1 MGAVGA
7 LSALLE
13 VPGTAVDAMDDVGE
27 TPLHLAA
34 AAGRTLAVQ
43 RLLEHGARVDPPSH
57 HGYTPLHMAAQHG
70 HLATAELLVQALTP
84 SPYDPKPKPKP
95 KPFTLPPSLPPN
107 VDLALNLTSPPPS
120 CCFRLARRS
129 EQSRASRPRRCT
141 GPQRTPTLARRADLE
156 P

>member
-13 VPGTAVDAMDDVGE
+13 DPGTEVDVMDDVGE

-70 HLATAELLVQALTP
+70 HLATAELLLQALTLSPISNPNP
-84 SPYDPKPKPKP
+84 SP
-95 KPFTLPPSLPPN
+95 LPYPP
-107 VDLALNLTSPPPS
+107 TY
-120 CCFRLARRS
+120 
-129 EQSRASRPRRCT
+129 
-141 GPQRTPTLARRADLE
+141 PQT
-156 P
+156 

>member
-13 VPGTAVDAMDDVGE
+13 DPGTEVNTMDDVGE

-70 HLATAELLVQALTP
+70 HLATAELLLQALTL
-84 SPYDPKPKPKP
+84 SPNPNPNPNP
-95 KPFTLPPSLPPN
+95 LPYPPNLPPN
-107 VDLALNLTSPPPS
+107 VALAQSLTSPPPS
-120 CCFRLARRS
+120 CCCRLARRS
-129 EQSRASRPRRCT
+129 APSHASRPRRCT
-141 GPQRTPTLARRADLE
+141 GPQRTPTRARHADLE

>member
-13 VPGTAVDAMDDVGE
+13 DPGTEVDVMDDVGE

-57 HGYTPLHMAAQHG
+57 HGYTPLHMAARAEKIGAVERLVEHG
-70 HLATAELLVQALTP
+70 ARVLACNRRGETAA
-84 SPYDPKPKPKP
+84 DI
-95 KPFTLPPSLPPN
+95 
-107 VDLALNLTSPPPS
+107 A
-120 CCFRLARRS
+120 
-129 EQSRASRPRRCT
+129 RASAPQWSTDPRCE
-141 GPQRTPTLARRADLE
+141 LAARLE
-156 P
+156 ELGRMELYGA

>member
-13 VPGTAVDAMDDVGE
+13 DPGTEVDVMDDVGE

-34 AAGRTLAVQ
+34 AAGHKLAVQ

-70 HLATAELLVQALTP
+70 HLATAELLLQALT
-84 SPYDPKPKPKP
+84 
-95 KPFTLPPSLPPN
+95 L
-107 VDLALNLTSPPPS
+107 SPPPQPNPS
-120 CCFRLARRS
+120 PL
-129 EQSRASRPRRCT
+129 PYPPT
-141 GPQRTPTLARRADLE
+141 YPQT
-156 P
+156 

>member
-13 VPGTAVDAMDDVGE
+13 DPGTEVDVMDDVGE

-70 HLATAELLVQALTP
+70 HLATAELLLQALTLSPISNPNP
-84 SPYDPKPKPKP
+84 SPLPLDT
-95 KPFTLPPSLPPN
+95 TL
-107 VDLALNLTSPPPS
+107 LALLRKS
-120 CCFRLARRS
+120 AQM
-129 EQSRASRPRRCT
+129 QSNSRWETLCSVST
-141 GPQRTPTLARRADLE
+141 GALLKAT
-156 P
+156 

>member
-13 VPGTAVDAMDDVGE
+13 DPGTEVDVMDDVGE

-70 HLATAELLVQALTP
+70 HLATAELLLQAGAPLGAVTREQATP
-84 SPYDPKPKPKP
+84 LHWAAAHAHAGTPRGPR
-95 KPFTLPPSLPPN
+95 
-107 VDLALNLTSPPPS
+107 ALD
-120 CCFRLARRS
+120 
-129 EQSRASRPRRCT
+129 
-141 GPQRTPTLARRADLE
+141 PQRTARRPAAHAL
-156 P
+156 